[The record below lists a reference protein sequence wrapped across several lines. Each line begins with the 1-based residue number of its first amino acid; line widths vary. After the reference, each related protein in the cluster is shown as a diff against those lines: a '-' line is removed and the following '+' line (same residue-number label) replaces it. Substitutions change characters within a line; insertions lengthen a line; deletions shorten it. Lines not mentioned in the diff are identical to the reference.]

1 MEQRTQAEREDSRHL
16 RDASGRE
23 RTSEELLAMLVT
35 RIDALADQ
43 LSGRKH
49 ILTISR
55 GILRAWWIIT
65 AITIPVA
72 AIVAVVV
79 VMMRK

>member
-1 MEQRTQAEREDSRHL
+1 MSEMQPQQDWREHL

-72 AIVAVVV
+72 AIVAGIVVIL
-79 VMMRK
+79 MRK